1 MDKKKLN
8 TSETLLLI
16 ASELNEEGDKI
27 RGESS
32 GKDPTT
38 LDFIIDTAVAET
50 LFEVARNLIELVEES
65 ELPESIRE
73 MEKRLGIHT
82 KGSQDEID
90 IITSKPFEEN

>member
-16 ASELNEEGDKI
+16 ASELNEEGDEI
-27 RGESS
+27 RKESS

>member
-1 MDKKKLN
+1 MLRSMRLLGVIDVDKKKLN

-50 LFEVARNLIELVEES
+50 LFEVARNLIELVEERL
-65 ELPESIRE
+65 ELSQGWSRE
-73 MEKRLGIHT
+73 GYKFI
-82 KGSQDEID
+82 
-90 IITSKPFEEN
+90 F